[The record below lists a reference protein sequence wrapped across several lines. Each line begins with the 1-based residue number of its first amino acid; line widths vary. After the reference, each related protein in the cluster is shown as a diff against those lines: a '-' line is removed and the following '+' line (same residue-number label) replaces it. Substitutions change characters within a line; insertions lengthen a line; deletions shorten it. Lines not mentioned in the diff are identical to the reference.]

1 MAAKKTKFYKSMP
14 KYKELM
20 YESHGDFLHQ
30 EMTVADLV
38 GGDPKY
44 AYIKATLYF
53 IFGPYVVGTLVMLVI
68 SAKGSIAD
76 LFTVIINGDFI
87 SFFMLWAIGYEI
99 LASMFLLW
107 AIYSIFS
114 FNREAAKR
122 RAKRRDKPG
131 NVKFGS

>member
-14 KYKELM
+14 KYQEVM
-20 YESHGDFLHQ
+20 YQNHGDFLHQ
-30 EMTVADLV
+30 QMTVADLV

-53 IFGPYVVGTLVMLVI
+53 IFVPYIVGTLVMLVI
-68 SAKGSIAD
+68 SAKGSISD
-76 LFTVIINGDFI
+76 LVTVIVKGDFI

-99 LASMFLLW
+99 LASMFLSW

-114 FNREAAKR
+114 FNREASRKKAR
-122 RAKRRDKPG
+122 RPGGSG

>member
-14 KYKELM
+14 KYREVL
-20 YESHGDFLHQ
+20 YENHGDFLHQ
-30 EMTVADLV
+30 QMTVADLV

-44 AYIKATLYF
+44 AYIKAALYF
-53 IFGPYVVGTLVMLVI
+53 IFGPYITGTLVMLVI
-68 SAKGSIAD
+68 SAKGSISD

-99 LASMFLLW
+99 LASMFLAW

-114 FNREAAKR
+114 FNREAAR
-122 RAKRRDKPG
+122 RKAKRRDSPG

>member
-1 MAAKKTKFYKSMP
+1 MARKKTKFYKAMP

-20 YESHGDFLHQ
+20 YENHGDFLHQ
-30 EMTVADLV
+30 ELTVADLV

-44 AYIKATLYF
+44 AYIKAALYF
-53 IFGPYVVGTLVMLVI
+53 IFGPYVTGTLVMLLV
-68 SAKGSIAD
+68 SAKGSISD
-76 LFTVIINGDFI
+76 LFTVIIKGDFI

-99 LASMFLLW
+99 LASMFLAW

-122 RAKRRDKPG
+122 KARRRERPG
-131 NVKFGS
+131 SVKFGS